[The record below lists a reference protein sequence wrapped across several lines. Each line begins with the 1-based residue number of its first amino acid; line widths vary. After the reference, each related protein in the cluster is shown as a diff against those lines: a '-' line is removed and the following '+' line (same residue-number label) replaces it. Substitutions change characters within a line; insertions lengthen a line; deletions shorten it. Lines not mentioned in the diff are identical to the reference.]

1 MSAISID
8 LEGRQADLTRAT
20 ADRRRVDEEA
30 KLLANRIALLR
41 QEELKSI
48 KAIQE
53 TRKRTEEVVKARLRN
68 SDALRLR
75 EEAKSKRD
83 EEERRRSEVLKQQK
97 EMSLYRRA
105 LTQENRRRTVEQG
118 AQTVKE
124 AKKQWKE
131 SIVAKDHQY
140 RRGSLL
146 TRQRLRADS
155 EGKHLKTKM
164 LQEHKKAQAHN
175 QLAQRIDHETRIRE
189 EKERELAEMEQL
201 ELQIIQR
208 LQNTVSHS
216 L

>member
-1 MSAISID
+1 MYVLGID
-8 LEGRQADLTRAT
+8 LEGRQADLIRAT

-41 QEELKSI
+41 QEELRSI

-75 EEAKSKRD
+75 EEVRLRRD
-83 EEERRRSEVLKQQK
+83 EEERRRGDVLKQQK

-105 LTQENRRRTVEQG
+105 LTQENRRRIVEQG

-131 SIVAKDHQY
+131 SIVAKDHHY
-140 RRGSLL
+140 RRVSLL

-155 EGKHLKTKM
+155 EGKRYKTQM
-164 LQEHKKAQAHN
+164 LQKHKKAQA
-175 QLAQRIDHETRIRE
+175 QSLLAQRIDNEMRIRE

-208 LQNTVSHS
+208 LQNTG
-216 L
+216 LTDL